1 MKNDPV
7 ITVALP
13 YSQILEL
20 IEAARIGGVENPI
33 LNQAKNTLQRV
44 VRPATNDQGKRA

>member
-1 MKNDPV
+1 MKHDPV

-33 LNQAKNTLQRV
+33 LNQAKHNLQHV
-44 VRPATNDQGKRA
+44 IRPVSDSRKQA